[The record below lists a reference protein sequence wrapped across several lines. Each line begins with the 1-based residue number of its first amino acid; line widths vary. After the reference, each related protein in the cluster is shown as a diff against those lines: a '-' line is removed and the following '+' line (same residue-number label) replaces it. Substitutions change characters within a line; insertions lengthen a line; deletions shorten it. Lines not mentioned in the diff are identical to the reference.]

1 MKSKDTIKG
10 IFFIILSGAF
20 FALMNYFV
28 RLSGDLPAMQK
39 SFFRNL
45 ISFFAASAVMQK
57 SRIWFFGG
65 NGKYLLLRSVFGTVG
80 VLCNFYAVD
89 HLLLADA
96 SMLNKMSPFFSILFS
111 IYVLK
116 ERVKPAQA
124 LILTF
129 AFVGSLFIIKP
140 SGLNMDF
147 FPALIG
153 FFGGICAGAAY
164 TYVRKLSQLNEQKP
178 CIVAFFSLFSCIV
191 TAPFLIFDYHPMTF
205 MQLASLLLAGAAAA
219 GGQFSVT
226 AAYACAPA
234 RDISVYSYSQIL
246 FSALIGFFAFGQ
258 IPDLYSWVG
267 YGIIISMA
275 VLMFWYSRT
284 VGEGKDI
291 T

>member
-45 ISFFAASAVMQK
+45 ISFFAASAVMKK

-65 NGKYLLLRSVFGTVG
+65 NGKYLLLRSVFGTV
-80 VLCNFYAVD
+80 D
-89 HLLLADA
+89 
-96 SMLNKMSPFFSILFS
+96 
-111 IYVLK
+111 
-116 ERVKPAQA
+116 
-124 LILTF
+124 
-129 AFVGSLFIIKP
+129 
-140 SGLNMDF
+140 MDF